1 MLVVDVVLVV
11 EIVMTQTE
19 DIMEDVI
26 VQISVQIIPIEIVDL
41 DDKKILTEGT
51 TRRNHVILINDQIA
65 AINLN
70 RTIIIIIISEERE
83 EAIITLTNAVTRDD
97 YYSDMTTL
105 GNVSHLAFR

>member
-11 EIVMTQTE
+11 EIVMNQTE

-41 DDKKILTEGT
+41 NDKKILTEGT

-70 RTIIIIIISEERE
+70 RTLIIIISEERE

>member
-41 DDKKILTEGT
+41 NDKKILTEGT

-70 RTIIIIIISEERE
+70 RTLIIIILEERE

>member
-41 DDKKILTEGT
+41 NGKKNLTEGT
-51 TRRNHVILINDQIA
+51 TRRNHVILINAQIA

-70 RTIIIIIISEERE
+70 RTLIIIISEERE

>member
-41 DDKKILTEGT
+41 NDKKILTEGT

-70 RTIIIIIISEERE
+70 RTLIIIISEERE
-83 EAIITLTNAVTRDD
+83 EAVQEEEEVEREDKCNA
-97 YYSDMTTL
+97 
-105 GNVSHLAFR
+105 